1 MSQQE
6 TKNAVLTNSMNVLY
20 SLSFY
25 APIIISV
32 SIIVFSMFTSTIG
45 KSFVFFLWIFVIT
58 FIRILIFKGIDMSN
72 KDNKQP
78 FLIPDICLTGITEIF
93 IPKDVTYST
102 YILSFSLMYF
112 IMPMIMVSIQNNINA
127 INYGVLGFFIA
138 YIMLDVFI
146 KHSLLCIPSFLS
158 SLVIGNI
165 ISGLF
170 LGALISGIIMYGS
183 TLKTYL
189 YINEIN
195 TNIFYPI
202 HSKYL
207 DICSQI
213 IYENTKD
220 NYKLLLKIFI
230 QFQFQSL

>member
-72 KDNKQP
+72 KDNKQS
-78 FLIPDICLTGITEIF
+78 FIIPDICLTGITEIF

-195 TNIFYPI
+195 TNKEVCSMP
-202 HSKYL
+202 SK
-207 DICSQI
+207 Q
-213 IYENTKD
+213 
-220 NYKLLLKIFI
+220 
-230 QFQFQSL
+230 QFKCRLFRNGELVGNM